1 MANYV
6 IVPADV
12 KISGSNV
19 RATTVVA
26 GEAISEGQLVYLDT
40 VSGKYKLALATAEA
54 SANVVGVAVTS
65 AALDGY
71 FLMQSSRNYF
81 AGTTLVAGDPIYLS
95 SASAGAICPHADL
108 ASTNYV
114 TLLGHAIST
123 SEIEINIDVT
133 GIAIA

>member
-1 MANYV
+1 MADYT

-54 SANVVGVAVTS
+54 SANVVGVSVTS
-65 AALDGY
+65 AATDGY

-95 SASAGAICPHADL
+95 ATAGAICPHADL

-123 SEIEINIDVT
+123 SEIEISIDVT

>member
-1 MANYV
+1 MANYT
-6 IVPADV
+6 ITSADV

-26 GEAISEGQLVYLDT
+26 GEAISEGQLVYLDA

-54 SANVVGVAVTS
+54 SANVVGVSVTS

-81 AGTTLVAGDPIYLS
+81 AGTTLVAGDPVYLS
-95 SASAGAICPHADL
+95 ATAGAICPHADL
-108 ASTNYV
+108 VSTNYV

>member
-1 MANYV
+1 MSDYV
-6 IVPADV
+6 ITPADV

-40 VSGKYKLALATAEA
+40 VSGKYKLAIATAEA

-95 SASAGAICPHADL
+95 ATAGAICPHADL
-108 ASTNYV
+108 VSTNYV

-123 SEIEINIDVT
+123 SEIEISLDVT

>member
-1 MANYV
+1 MADYT
-6 IVPADV
+6 ITSADV

-54 SANVVGVAVTS
+54 SANVVGVSVTS
-65 AALDGY
+65 AATDGY

-95 SASAGAICPHADL
+95 ATAGAICPHADL

>member
-1 MANYV
+1 MADYV
-6 IVPADV
+6 ITSADV

-95 SASAGAICPHADL
+95 ATAGAICPHADL